1 MLPVLAG
8 ASWIRDFL
16 LLIEDVT
23 MRCALF
29 YITAAI
35 FCGTGLCASGE
46 VFTKTFDEDDS
57 PIANPGQGW
66 MAWRRTG
73 WDESRAKVAVGIIYE
88 RFYWSDLEPDNG
100 VYDWTQLDGLLEFA
114 ASKGVPA
121 AFRIVCA
128 ASGVPKNYET
138 PKWVFELGAKGDAF
152 VSKTANGSVNDF
164 VPRFDDPIFLK
175 YHARFIRRLAEHCDG
190 DPRLAGLDLGSYG
203 NWGEW
208 HCCHLPPFD
217 NGKGGQT
224 IYPFAA
230 RKAIIDAYLD
240 NFKKTTVVAMTDNE
254 EGLAYAVQDGLFPR
268 VGLRRDG
275 VGAPW
280 IQKDWSGSVRYAEVR
295 NMGDVW
301 KSKPVWF
308 ESYASAGWMVEKKG
322 WDMTAMVDW
331 MESNHVTCVHYHPL
345 AEKDSPEF
353 SELWRR
359 VDMVAGARLV
369 PKRAV
374 VSVADTGFSVKLG
387 IVNKGVSCIALPYD
401 VVFELIDGNGC
412 VFRASHGCAD
422 PAKWL
427 PGRFVLEED
436 VPATGGE
443 MAKSV
448 ALRIRLVHRG
458 RVLRDFRFAAKGAEK
473 GLIVWERGREQ

>member
-1 MLPVLAG
+1 
-8 ASWIRDFL
+8 
-16 LLIEDVT
+16 
-23 MRCALF
+23 MRCTLF
-29 YITAAI
+29 YITAAV
-35 FCGTGLCASGE
+35 FCGTWLCASGE
-46 VFTKTFDEDDS
+46 VFTKTFEEVDG
-57 PIANPGQGW
+57 PVANPGQGW
-66 MAWRRTG
+66 MAWCRTG
-73 WDESRAKVAVGIIYE
+73 WDEANAKVSVGMIYE

-100 VYDWTQLDGLLEFA
+100 VYDWTQLDGLLKFA

-138 PKWVFELGAKGDAF
+138 PKWVFALGAEGDAF
-152 VSKTANGSVNDF
+152 VSKTANGPVNDF

-190 DPRLAGLDLGSYG
+190 DPRLAGIDLGSYG

-208 HCCHLPPFD
+208 HCCHLPPYD
-217 NGKGGQT
+217 NGKTGQT

-280 IQKDWSGSVRYAEVR
+280 IQKDWAGSARYADVR

-301 KSKPVWF
+301 RSKPIWF

-322 WDMTAMVDW
+322 WDMAAMVGW
-331 MESNHVTCVHYHPL
+331 MSSNHVTCVHYHPM

-353 SELWRR
+353 SGLWRR
-359 VDMVAGARLV
+359 VDLAAGARLV

-374 VSVADTGFSVKLG
+374 VSATDTGFAVKLG
-387 IVNKGVSCIALPYD
+387 AVNDGVSCICLPYD
-401 VVFELIDGNGC
+401 LVLELIDGNGC
-412 VFRASHGCAD
+412 LIRSSRGCAD
-422 PAKWL
+422 PARWL
-427 PGRFVLEED
+427 PGRFVIEEEI
-436 VPATGGE
+436 PASSVDI
-443 MAKSV
+443 AKAV
-448 ALRIRLVHRG
+448 VLRIRLVHRG
-458 RVLRDFRFAAKGAEK
+458 GALRDFRFAAKGADK
-473 GLIVWERGREQ
+473 GLVVWERGRVQ

>member
-1 MLPVLAG
+1 MEGVAMRWMRLRSLATL
-8 ASWIRDFL
+8 ACCVCF
-16 LLIEDVT
+16 
-23 MRCALF
+23 
-29 YITAAI
+29 
-35 FCGTGLCASGE
+35 CASGE
-46 VFTKTFDEDDS
+46 VFTRTFEEEDG
-57 PIANPGQGW
+57 PVANPGQGW

-73 WDESRAKVAVGIIYE
+73 WDEASAKVSVGMIYE

-100 VYDWTQLDGLLEFA
+100 AYDWTQLDGLLESA

-138 PKWVFELGAKGDAF
+138 PRWVFALGAKGDAF
-152 VSKTANGSVNDF
+152 VSKTANGPVNDF
-164 VPRFDDPIFLK
+164 VPHFDDPIFLK

-190 DPRLAGLDLGSYG
+190 DPRLAGIDLGSYG

-208 HCCHLPPFD
+208 HCCHLPPYD
-217 NGKGGQT
+217 NGKVGQT

-230 RKAIIDAYLD
+230 RKSIIDAYLD
-240 NFKKTTVVAMTDNE
+240 NFKKTSVVAMTDNE

-280 IQKDWSGSVRYAEVR
+280 IQKDWAGSERYADVM

-308 ESYASAGWMVEKKG
+308 ESYASAKWMSEKKG
-322 WDMTAMVDW
+322 WDMAAMVDW
-331 MESNHVTCVHYHPL
+331 MTSNHVTCVHYHPL
-345 AEKDSPEF
+345 AEKDLPEH

-359 VDMVAGARLV
+359 VDLAAGARLV

-374 VSVADTGFSVKLG
+374 VSTTDTGFAVKLG
-387 IVNKGVSCIALPYD
+387 VVNKGVGCISLPYD
-401 VVFELIDGNGC
+401 LVLELIDGSGC
-412 VFRASHGCAD
+412 LIRSSRGCAD
-422 PAKWL
+422 PTKWL
-427 PGRFVLEED
+427 PGRFVIEEEVSATD
-436 VPATGGE
+436 VDMTKAFI
-443 MAKSV
+443 
-448 ALRIRLVHRG
+448 LRIRLVHRG
-458 RVLRDFRFAAKGAEK
+458 GVLRDFRFAARGAEK
-473 GLIVWERGREQ
+473 GLVLWERGQRQ